1 MKTLIAAA
9 LAAVGLAATAG
20 AASAQICAVGIVAAG
35 FYTGFV
41 EHRELTEKEAMFC
54 GIYHETAPP
63 AAKKTAAKAKPA
75 KKKMKKTNAQ

>member
-9 LAAVGLAATAG
+9 LAAAGLAVTAG
-20 AASAQICAVGIVAAG
+20 IASAQICAVGIVAAG

-54 GIYHETAPP
+54 GIYHETAPV
-63 AAKKTAAKAKPA
+63 KKTAMKAKPA
-75 KKKMKKTNAQ
+75 KKKMKKTKAQ